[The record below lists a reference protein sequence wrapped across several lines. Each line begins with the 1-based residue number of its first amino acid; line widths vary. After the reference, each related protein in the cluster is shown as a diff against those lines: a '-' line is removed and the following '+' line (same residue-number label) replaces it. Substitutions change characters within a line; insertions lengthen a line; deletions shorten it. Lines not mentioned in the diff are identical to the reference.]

1 MMAGNSSD
9 SAAGATAGPL
19 KNPLV
24 DMWTEYLQQSGNQ
37 SRAVLEGMAA
47 MGDPQKLQQR
57 ILESLAESFDQFM
70 RSPAFLEAMRQNLK
84 MMTDMKKLQ
93 DQMIEDT
100 ARHFGVPL
108 ASDIHGLF
116 ERLNGVE
123 HAILSRLQSIETRL
137 EALESKRRGGS
148 AAANQ

>member
-1 MMAGNSSD
+1 MMSGNSSE
-9 SAAGATAGPL
+9 SAAGASAAPL

-24 DMWTEYLQQSGNQ
+24 DMWAEYLQQTGSQ

-57 ILESLAESFDQFM
+57 MLESLAESFDQFM

-84 MMTDMKKLQ
+84 MLTDLKKVQ

-100 ARHFGVPL
+100 ARHFGTPL

-123 HAILSRLQSIETRL
+123 HTILARLQSIETRM
-137 EALESKRRGGS
+137 EAIETKRRDG
-148 AAANQ
+148 ANQ